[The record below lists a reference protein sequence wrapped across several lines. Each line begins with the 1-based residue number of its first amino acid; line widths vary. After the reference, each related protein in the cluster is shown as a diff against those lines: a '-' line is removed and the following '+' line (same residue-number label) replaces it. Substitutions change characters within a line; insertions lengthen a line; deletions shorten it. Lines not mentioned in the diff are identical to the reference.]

1 MIVRPWRLGDSEAI
15 NLQTAQ
21 RYTGELGD
29 VSMDLT
35 PLSEVGLAWT
45 AEAGGEV
52 VMCGGLLP
60 QWENRALAWALVGER
75 AGPHFAAIHR
85 HVKQFLIRSSYRR
98 IEAHVDVG
106 FAAGIRWMKML
117 GFELEAYKK
126 AFRPDG
132 ADMLEFVRIRS
143 WPL

>member
-52 VMCGGLLP
+52 EVGATRFSNAMTSITIVYVVLLVSVIVVAVVLPWYTAVPHPILVP
-60 QWENRALAWALVGER
+60 QDRGSR
-75 AGPHFAAIHR
+75 
-85 HVKQFLIRSSYRR
+85 
-98 IEAHVDVG
+98 
-106 FAAGIRWMKML
+106 
-117 GFELEAYKK
+117 
-126 AFRPDG
+126 
-132 ADMLEFVRIRS
+132 
-143 WPL
+143 